1 VSMATA
7 EVNVPQRKRPTVARV
22 ERVRRMLL
30 ETHAALEELDSRRS
44 MTIGTSLINAE
55 VALRRWI
62 DELRDKSR
70 Q

>member
-1 VSMATA
+1 
-7 EVNVPQRKRPTVARV
+7 
-22 ERVRRMLL
+22 MLL